1 MLLNWLFLN
10 SIQASEMREGTE
22 VEVLEDLTGISRFIY
37 ENAPNYTV
45 AGYIVFFSVFI
56 LCAIVYQLGFAR
68 KLNLLQNLVVYI
80 CLFIGCIF
88 LTFFALS
95 LPMMEGLL
103 VAALFLVIYKIRLS
117 REKNEEQRA
126 AN

>member
-1 MLLNWLFLN
+1 MLNWMLLN

-22 VEVLEDLTGISRFIY
+22 AEVLEDLAGISRFIY

-45 AGYIVFFSVFI
+45 AGYIAFFSVFI
-56 LCAIVYQLGFAR
+56 LSAIVYQLGFAR
-68 KLNLLQNLVVYI
+68 KLNLKQNFVVYV

-95 LPMMEGLL
+95 LPMMEGLI
-103 VAALFLVIYKIRLS
+103 VAALFLGIYKIRLT
-117 REKNEEQRA
+117 RESKNA
-126 AN
+126 